1 MILEV
6 MDHGRFEKI
15 AVVNGSAGKDI
26 DGRAYIGGHRL
37 NSSGYESVWNV
48 ETLPQAGWNYRV
60 SSHSKGGLMDEK
72 QETEKQTDDLLPYPQ
87 DLVQKL
93 NEIEVERAKSP
104 AAYSIRKV
112 GIMAPAD
119 PIILTRSY

>member
-37 NSSGYESVWNV
+37 NSSGYESVWFDKSVWNV
-48 ETLPQAGWNYRV
+48 ETLPKQDGIIAYR
-60 SSHSKGGLMDEK
+60 L
-72 QETEKQTDDLLPYPQ
+72 T
-87 DLVQKL
+87 
-93 NEIEVERAKSP
+93 
-104 AAYSIRKV
+104 RKV
-112 GIMAPAD
+112 D
-119 PIILTRSY
+119 